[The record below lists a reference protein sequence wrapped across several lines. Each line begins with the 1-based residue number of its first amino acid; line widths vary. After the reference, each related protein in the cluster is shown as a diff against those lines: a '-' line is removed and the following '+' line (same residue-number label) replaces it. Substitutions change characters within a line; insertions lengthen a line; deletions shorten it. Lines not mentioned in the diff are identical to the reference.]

1 MNSILSNAVS
11 SIQLG
16 IEDYESPDPRR
27 VLSALR
33 NLTAGILL
41 LFKERLRELSPP
53 GSDDILI
60 KQIIQP
66 ALHPDGTLYF
76 GGSSS
81 KTVDVQQ
88 IRLRFASLRVKVDW
102 SQFEVVTSARNNAE
116 HFCVT
121 LSAVRVKEILADAMH
136 IMHAFIRDELRRE
149 PVELLGSATWG
160 ALLSLADINAREQE
174 SCAQARA
181 EINWGDPLTQ
191 SVSANL
197 RCTKCES
204 LLLTPSDTSHDDP
217 RQIRFLCVA
226 CGAADISYQDMV
238 EAAARK
244 HFFADLYIAHTQGGE
259 LPLITCSRCKK
270 EAFAYEYDRCV
281 ACGNQEVLVMCRGC
295 GEYFDE
301 GDTNEEELCELCE
314 SIAHVS
320 SRD

>member
-53 GSDDILI
+53 GSDDVLI
-60 KQIIQP
+60 KQVIQP

-88 IRLRFASLRVKVDW
+88 IRQRFDSLGVKVDW
-102 SQFEVVTSARNNAE
+102 KRFEAVTSARNNAE

-160 ALLSLADINAREQE
+160 ALLSLADINAREQD

-181 EINWGDPLTQ
+181 EINWGNPLTR

-204 LLLTPSDTSHDDP
+204 QLLTPSDTSDDDVH
-217 RQIRFLCVA
+217 RIRFLCVA
-226 CGAADISYQDMV
+226 CGTADIPYQDMI

-244 HFFADLYIAHTQGGE
+244 HFFADLYIAHTRGGE
-259 LPLITCSRCKK
+259 LPLIECSSCRR
-270 EAFAYEYDRCV
+270 EAFALEQVLCL
-281 ACGNQEVLVMCRGC
+281 ACGNQLASVQCQGC
-295 GEYFDE
+295 GEYFYE
-301 GDTNEEELCELCE
+301 AETNEDELCELCE
-314 SIAHVS
+314 SIAHVN